1 MWPFRRK
8 AESSPAGSGPQ
19 PVPGPVIRREWVGLP
34 PIQRII
40 GEHPLTAPS
49 ERFSDDLA
57 THHDPSISADTMG
70 HQVSAEAP
78 AGIILTLARPSTRSD
93 GPAMIPRPRVQRR
106 VDGAVVE
113 SGEWDGDEAA
123 SDGARPSP
131 LPASVPA
138 VAAHELPV
146 VAPETVAQRLVS
158 LPPDTAPIPVAPA
171 LRRSRPNSTPLTL
184 SPSINDPSE
193 PPPAQRLTLGQSRRL
208 GLGAPIKRV
217 PESSVQRTAD
227 ESMDSP
233 GPSAAPP
240 AGPDPV
246 ALPPAPVP
254 QPETS
259 IAIARTLDQAMA
271 VPAPEPALRMT
282 PPSPANL
289 RDEPRLDLPLA
300 HRPAANDPSAQR
312 AFSADDTAAIAPA
325 LPIEATA
332 KASRESLNDASAA
345 SRDASKDLSSA
356 PPAVVQRLANLPP
369 RLSNQSSQ
377 TPTGDGPP
385 TASVAEGLP
394 SLSQALAPSLP
405 TRLAAPPAASAPMP
419 AAIAPLV
426 GARPLRPSVTVQR
439 SSDAPPHARENP
451 AVQAPPPESGG
462 VASHRDAES
471 VSTADWFDAARS
483 TDTETPVL
491 PLVPVPAQRTPADL
505 VPADEAGPFA
515 QAYRPAGAVLPDRW
529 TQASYPD
536 ARPQGGKETRSSRSP
551 GLPLAPQP
559 GIGVQR
565 AAQALADSRTEPA
578 DAPAEP
584 YGPTLQGSWYDSIAA
599 GAGSLA
605 SSAMSS
611 GGTAASGAVGSAV
624 GAAASS
630 LGHQQAAET
639 DMDELAGKLY
649 DRIRT
654 RLKTELLIDRER
666 AGFLT
671 DLR

>member
-8 AESSPAGSGPQ
+8 AEASPAAGGPQ
-19 PVPGPVIRREWVGLP
+19 PVPGPVIRRDWVGLP
-34 PIQRII
+34 PIQRLI

-78 AGIILTLARPSTRSD
+78 AGIVLALARPSTRSD

-106 VDGAVVE
+106 VDGAVAE

-123 SDGARPSP
+123 SLETRPSP
-131 LPASVPA
+131 LPANGPA
-138 VAAHELPV
+138 VAPRELPV
-146 VAPETVAQRLVS
+146 VAPEPVAQRLVS
-158 LPPDTAPIPVAPA
+158 LPADGAPIPVAPE

-184 SPSINDPSE
+184 SPSVNEPSE
-193 PPPAQRLTLGQSRRL
+193 PPTAQRLTLGQSRRL

-217 PESSVQRTAD
+217 PESRVQRTAD

-233 GPSAAPP
+233 RPPVGRP

-271 VPAPEPALRMT
+271 VPAPEPVLRMT
-282 PPSPANL
+282 PPSLANL

-300 HRPAANDPSAQR
+300 GRPSANEPSAQR
-312 AFSADDTAAIAPA
+312 ALSADDTPAIVSA

-332 KASRESLNDASAA
+332 TASREPSNDPSTAP
-345 SRDASKDLSSA
+345 RDASKDLSSA
-356 PPAVVQRLANLPP
+356 PPAVVQRLASLPP
-369 RLSNQSSQ
+369 RSSNQSWP

-385 TASVAEGLP
+385 TASVAAGLP
-394 SLSQALAPSLP
+394 SLSQPLAPSLP
-405 TRLAAPPAASAPMP
+405 ARLVAPPAASEPVP

-426 GARPLRPSVTVQR
+426 GARPLRPTVTVQR

-451 AVQAPPPESGG
+451 AVHPPPPESGG

-471 VSTADWFDAARS
+471 VSTADWFDAPRS
-483 TDTETPVL
+483 TDPETPAL
-491 PLVPVPAQRTPADL
+491 PLVPAPAQRTPADL
-505 VPADEAGPFA
+505 APADDAGPFV
-515 QAYRPAGAVLPDRW
+515 QAYRPAGAVLDRW
-529 TQASYPD
+529 TEASYPD
-536 ARPQGGKETRSSRSP
+536 ARPQGGKETWSSRSP

-559 GIGVQR
+559 GIAVQR
-565 AAQALADSRTEPA
+565 AAQALADPRIEPV

-584 YGPTLQGSWYDSIAA
+584 YGSTLQGSWYDSIAA

-630 LGHQQAAET
+630 LGHQQAAEP